1 MNFIIKKTTLVLS
14 LLFLVTIN
22 TACKRNWFTR
32 VSYDGNVYYANGK
45 PAVGVS
51 VVLRACKSGKGS
63 APGSTECANNQF
75 TLGTT
80 TTDASGHF
88 HFHTDAAESGIYFV
102 VCNNVGWNING
113 ASESDLKTS
122 NFTKIIIY

>member
-1 MNFIIKKTTLVLS
+1 MNFIVKKTIFILS

-22 TACKRNWFTR
+22 IACKKNWFTR
-32 VSYDGNVYYANGK
+32 VSYDGNVYYANGT

-51 VVLRACKSGKGS
+51 VIFQACASGKGS
-63 APGSTECANNQF
+63 APSQSLCTNNIF

-102 VCNNVGWNING
+102 VCNNVGWNLYG
-113 ASESDLKTS
+113 ASESDLSTS
-122 NFTKIIIY
+122 NFTKIIIQ